1 MWGVTTIL
9 RVSRREWT
17 AAMYLVDT
25 NVISE
30 ARKGSRANPG
40 VRAFFSAA
48 SEQDQPLFLASI
60 TIGELRRGV
69 DLIRRRGDGAQAD
82 ALAQWLAVVLDDYGD
97 RVLVLDTE
105 AAQLWGRL
113 RVPHPEQALDK
124 QIAAIA
130 LLHDLTV
137 VTRNTADFLPTGVA
151 LLNPFHGA
159 TEPAP

>member
-1 MWGVTTIL
+1 MFLI
-9 RVSRREWT
+9 
-17 AAMYLVDT
+17 DT

-40 VRAFFSAA
+40 VRAFFAAA
-48 SEQDQPLFLASI
+48 SEQEQPLYVASI

-82 ALAQWLAVVLDDYGD
+82 ALEHWLAELLEVYGD
-97 RVLVLDTE
+97 RVLVLDAE

-151 LLNPFHGA
+151 LLNPFHSA

>member
-1 MWGVTTIL
+1 L
-9 RVSRREWT
+9 
-17 AAMYLVDT
+17 Y
-25 NVISE
+25 
-30 ARKGSRANPG
+30 
-40 VRAFFSAA
+40 
-48 SEQDQPLFLASI
+48 LASI

-69 DLIRRRGDGAQAD
+69 DLIRRRGDAARAD
-82 ALAQWLAVVLDDYGD
+82 ALEQWLAVLLETYGD
-97 RVLVLDTE
+97 RVLVLDAE

-113 RVPHPEQALDK
+113 RVPHPEHALDK

-151 LLNPFHGA
+151 LLNPFREP

>member
-1 MWGVTTIL
+1 MIS
-9 RVSRREWT
+9 RVSLREWS

-25 NVISE
+25 HVISE

-48 SEQDQPLFLASI
+48 SEHGQPLFLASI

-151 LLNPFHGA
+151 LLNPFHSA